1 MTAIS
6 VTAYRAAILDSLG
19 DPAELGIENSYRYFE
34 DGLVIVEEGK
44 IRALGNASELLHTLP
59 AEVPVQQYENALI
72 IPGFIDTHIHYPQ
85 IGMIASYGEQLLDW
99 LENYTFPA
107 EEKFVDKQHARE
119 VSEIFLTELLRNGTT
134 TALVFGTVH
143 PESVDAFFS
152 CAEQKNLRMIAG
164 KVMMDRNAPPSLI
177 DTPDSSY
184 RDSKELIERWH
195 GKGRLHYAVTPR
207 FAPTSTPEQLAIA
220 GKLLTEYDDLYMHTH
235 LSENKNEIAWV
246 KELFPEQ
253 TGYLDVYDHHK
264 LLGKRSVFA
273 HGVHLCEDECQR
285 LADTDSA
292 IAFCPTSNLFLGSG
306 LFNLPQ
312 AEQYKIKVGMGTDVG
327 AGTSFS
333 MLQTLNEAYK
343 VMQLQGKKLHPFKSF
358 YLATLG
364 GAQALALDQHIGNL
378 EPGTDADFV
387 VLDYHATPLLKYRMA
402 QASSL
407 EERLFVMMTLGDDRA
422 VKHTFAMGQPVHSRD
437 TPQKNAP
444 QSV

>member
-1 MTAIS
+1 MTPIS
-6 VTAYRAAILDSLG
+6 VTAYRSAILDSLG

-34 DGLVIVEEGK
+34 DGLMIIEEGK
-44 IRALGNASELLHTLP
+44 IKALGKASELLHTLP
-59 AEVPVQQYENALI
+59 AEVPVQQYDNALI

-107 EEKFVDKQHARE
+107 EEKFADKQHARE
-119 VSEIFLTELLRNGTT
+119 VSEAFLTELLRNGTT

-164 KVMMDRNAPPSLI
+164 KVMMDRNAPQSLT

-184 RDSKELIERWH
+184 RDSKALIERWH

-235 LSENKNEIAWV
+235 LSENQNEIAWV

-387 VLDYHATPLLKYRMA
+387 VLDYHATPLLKYRMT

-437 TPQKNAP
+437 
-444 QSV
+444 